1 MVGLF
6 QTRERRALVVFLLLA
21 GVFVAGLLLAERRK
35 SAVSADRV
43 EAEMEATVAADSV
56 RLFEFDPNTV
66 EYADLRRLGLSS
78 RMAVSLLKY
87 RAAGKVFRIPEDVAT
102 CYGMT
107 DSVYFILEPYIR
119 IGREY
124 ALTPSP
130 RREYREYVPQEPR
143 RIVPRE
149 RFRIDTVS
157 ASYLA
162 SLGFSVRQ
170 AEAIVRYRDLYEG
183 LRDEAGFRACYMIA
197 DSVAD
202 LLLPY
207 VIFPKPEPVRSGLIE
222 LNGADSATLR
232 SVVGI
237 GEKSVMAIIRYRER
251 LGGFYSVDQLAEVPQ
266 VTESNFERIVKQIYC
281 DSFKIR
287 KIDINFAP
295 PSTLKGHPYLPP
307 AVFRKLFS
315 KRQLKGGWSTVEELV
330 EEHILTPREAVESIL
345 SNKPDV
351 LFLDITMPGRSGIEL
366 AETLQNLKTPPVVVF
381 VTAFAEYAADAYNL
395 DAVDYVV
402 KPVEDARLSKALDK
416 IEAALGARRV
426 VHAPRQPLR
435 LTVDR
440 GGKKV
445 FIPVADVCYFE
456 ARADFCNA
464 ACAEGTYLIN
474 ESISSLERRLASEG
488 FIRVHRSYLVNLE
501 DVHNVEI
508 GSTGL
513 MELRLDRVSS
523 TVPVSRRRA
532 AEVKSHLGLA

>member
-107 DSVYFILEPYIR
+107 DSVYFILDPYIR

-143 RIVPRE
+143 MIVPRE

-330 EEHILTPREAVESIL
+330 EEHILTPREAE
-345 SNKPDV
+345 
-351 LFLDITMPGRSGIEL
+351 
-366 AETLQNLKTPPVVVF
+366 
-381 VTAFAEYAADAYNL
+381 
-395 DAVDYVV
+395 
-402 KPVEDARLSKALDK
+402 
-416 IEAALGARRV
+416 
-426 VHAPRQPLR
+426 
-435 LTVDR
+435 
-440 GGKKV
+440 
-445 FIPVADVCYFE
+445 
-456 ARADFCNA
+456 
-464 ACAEGTYLIN
+464 
-474 ESISSLERRLASEG
+474 RLAP
-488 FIRVHRSYLVNLE
+488 YLRFTVREASKDIPNGE
-501 DVHNVEI
+501 
-508 GSTGL
+508 SA
-513 MELRLDRVSS
+513 SS
-523 TVPVSRRRA
+523 GWSPAPIQDTI
-532 AEVKSHLGLA
+532 H

>member
-1 MVGLF
+1 M
-6 QTRERRALVVFLLLA
+6 RERRALVVFLLLA
-21 GVFVAGLLLAERRK
+21 GVFVAGLLLAERRE

-66 EYADLRRLGLSS
+66 EYADLRRLGLTS

-130 RREYREYVPQEPR
+130 RREYREYLPRKPR

-207 VIFPKPEPVRSGLIE
+207 VIFPEPEPVRSG
-222 LNGADSATLR
+222 SATLR
-232 SVVGI
+232 SVVCI

-287 KIDINFAP
+287 KIDINFASP
-295 PSTLKGHPYLPP
+295 KVLGKHTYIAPQAL
-307 AVFRKLFS
+307 RKLL
-315 KRQLKGGWSTVEELV
+315 KARQLKGGWSTVEELV
-330 EEHILTPREAVESIL
+330 EEHILTPREAERLAPYLRFTVREASKDIPNGESA
-345 SNKPDV
+345 
-351 LFLDITMPGRSGIEL
+351 TSGWSPAPIQD
-366 AETLQNLKTPPVVVF
+366 TIHW
-381 VTAFAEYAADAYNL
+381 
-395 DAVDYVV
+395 
-402 KPVEDARLSKALDK
+402 K
-416 IEAALGARRV
+416 IE
-426 VHAPRQPLR
+426 
-435 LTVDR
+435 
-440 GGKKV
+440 
-445 FIPVADVCYFE
+445 
-456 ARADFCNA
+456 
-464 ACAEGTYLIN
+464 
-474 ESISSLERRLASEG
+474 
-488 FIRVHRSYLVNLE
+488 
-501 DVHNVEI
+501 
-508 GSTGL
+508 
-513 MELRLDRVSS
+513 
-523 TVPVSRRRA
+523 
-532 AEVKSHLGLA
+532 